1 MRQKHKK
8 QTEAKTIPP
17 HKNTLWGIFIFHLC
31 LSLNDISQV
40 RLSFSYISFMFGLH
54 GIFSL
59 QTITYKGLPNRNN
72 CEEYITNCFVYTD
85 TITNNTE
92 IQYELT
98 MS

>member
-1 MRQKHKK
+1 
-8 QTEAKTIPP
+8 
-17 HKNTLWGIFIFHLC
+17 
-31 LSLNDISQV
+31 
-40 RLSFSYISFMFGLH
+40 MFGLH
-54 GIFSL
+54 GILSL